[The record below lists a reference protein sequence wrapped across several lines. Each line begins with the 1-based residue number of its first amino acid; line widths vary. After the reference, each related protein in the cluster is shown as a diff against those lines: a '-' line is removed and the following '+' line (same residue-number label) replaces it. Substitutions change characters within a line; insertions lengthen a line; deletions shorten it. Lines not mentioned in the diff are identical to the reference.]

1 MASLEE
7 IETRVDDPNYDDD
20 GAIDDLVVGRK
31 YAQWRLLQCPNT
43 KKDWICILPI
53 ERSFNYIS
61 RSEIL
66 QQIPMHVS
74 MFHWPGLQISGLC
87 LSRAFHMESNFG
99 MESCG

>member
-43 KKDWICILPI
+43 KKD
-53 ERSFNYIS
+53 
-61 RSEIL
+61 
-66 QQIPMHVS
+66 
-74 MFHWPGLQISGLC
+74 
-87 LSRAFHMESNFG
+87 
-99 MESCG
+99 